1 MARAALQSTFESL
14 KCVVYQNIT
23 HIQAHTE
30 YAVETRDIRIP
41 TSFTYTK

>member
-1 MARAALQSTFESL
+1 MARATLQSTFKSL
-14 KCVVYQNIT
+14 KCAAQQNT
-23 HIQAHTE
+23 HIKAHTE